1 MNTAR
6 RCPKAGGIGEQET
19 PGWVPRRGRLIQVLP
34 LGSRYSYQRPR
45 PVFIGCRA
53 RLRRVVDEIIGKKL
67 LEQAPVAFAL
77 YFLGVPSNYG
87 NRRVAD

>member
-1 MNTAR
+1 M
-6 RCPKAGGIGEQET
+6 
-19 PGWVPRRGRLIQVLP
+19 PRRGRLIQVLP

-67 LEQAPVAFAL
+67 LEQAPVAFACTSSAFRRTTAIAASPTDE
-77 YFLGVPSNYG
+77 FLIFVFP
-87 NRRVAD
+87 